1 MKKKLLQWISTN
13 NKIKEI
19 NLLYKSSEH
28 GDTSKIFF
36 EKCGNKGPT
45 FSLIETSKGRRFGGF
60 SKVEWTDK
68 KESIKIKDSEAFLFS
83 LDNMEKY
90 SILKAEI
97 AIGCYPYSN
106 SLVYGNNSDGKGIYI
121 RDKFFKNFGYED
133 HSSKAY
139 DVPSDYCLSR
149 ENKFSVKEIEVYQV
163 IFQ

>member
-1 MKKKLLQWISTN
+1 MDFDN

-60 SKVEWTDK
+60 SKAEWTDK
-68 KESIKIKDSEAFLFS
+68 KSTIILKDSEAFLFS

-90 SILKAEI
+90 NILKADI
-97 AIGCYPYSN
+97 AITCSPYSYI
-106 SLVYGNNSDGKGIYI
+106 LVYGNNLDGKGIYI
-121 RDKFFKNFGYED
+121 ANKFLKNKSTEN
-133 HSSKAY
+133 HTTKVY
-139 DVPSDYCLSR
+139 DVPSDYCMSG
-149 ENKFSVKEIEVYQV
+149 ENTFLVKEIEVYQI